1 VQEHLLGQSS
11 VPIGQ
16 TLADLTRSGSIHHVA
31 AVSKQKM
38 EAEIQ
43 SILNTLWNFR
53 TVQEQADA
61 VCGCAN
67 EVTYTYSYQTATF
80 NEPQMKNLRQIVK
93 NLYNLNIRYVQ
104 LK

>member
-1 VQEHLLGQSS
+1 MGQSS

-16 TLADLTRSGSIHHVA
+16 TIADLTRSGSIHHFA

-43 SILNTLWNFR
+43 AVLNTLWTFQ
-53 TVQEQADA
+53 TTQEQARA

-67 EVTYTYSYQTATF
+67 EVTYSYSYQTASL
-80 NEPQMKNLRQIVK
+80 NEANLKNLRQLIK
-93 NLYNLNIRYVQ
+93 NLYNLNVRYV
-104 LK
+104 LNLSIR